1 MPMRT
6 LLFTAASLLAAGS
19 ASASSVEFVKTGQDA
34 GNSISQLSCAHCPPP
49 VVTKKTSYVVPDV
62 TPGTDRV
69 ELKQIDGEMK
79 LVRTEAWL
87 GGSPVVFITKAS
99 EEAIKAAQLEM
110 PPATEHLAKAPA
122 ADALPAEA
130 QATATL
136 SAIDGT
142 VKTGAVSAASMSGMA
157 AVTPQDS
164 HSQEVDLEN
173 FQLRLK

>member
-1 MPMRT
+1 MRT
-6 LLFTAASLLAAGS
+6 LLFIVASLAAAGS
-19 ASASSVEFVKTGQDA
+19 TSASSIEALKTGQDTS
-34 GNSISQLSCAHCPPP
+34 NSVSQISCAHCPPP
-49 VVTKKTSYVVPDV
+49 VVKKKTSYIVPDV
-62 TPGTDRV
+62 APGTERI
-69 ELKQIDGEMK
+69 ELKTINGEMK

-99 EEAIKAAQLEM
+99 EEAVKAAQAEM
-110 PPATEHLAKAPA
+110 APAEDLAKAA
-122 ADALPAEA
+122 AVDTLPAEA

-136 SAIDGT
+136 SIIDGT
-142 VKTGAVSAASMSGMA
+142 VKTSAVSTASMAGMA

>member
-6 LLFTAASLLAAGS
+6 LLFTVASLLAAGS
-19 ASASSVEFVKTGQDA
+19 ASASSVEVVKTGQDA
-34 GNSISQLSCAHCPPP
+34 NNSVSQLSCAHCPPP
-49 VVTKKTSYVVPDV
+49 VVKKNTSYIVPEV
-62 TPGTDRV
+62 APGTERV
-69 ELKQIDGEMK
+69 ELKEINGEMK

-87 GGSPVVFITKAS
+87 GGSPVVFIIKAS
-99 EEAIKAAQLEM
+99 EEAVKAAQLEM
-110 PPATEHLAKAPA
+110 APAEHLAKAPA

-130 QATATL
+130 EATATL
-136 SAIDGT
+136 SIIDGT
-142 VKTGAVSAASMSGMA
+142 VKTGAVSTASMAGMA

>member
-6 LLFTAASLLAAGS
+6 LLFTVASLLAAGS
-19 ASASSVEFVKTGQDA
+19 ATASSVEVVKAGQDA
-34 GNSISQLSCAHCPPP
+34 NNSVSQLSCTHCPPP

-62 TPGTDRV
+62 APGTDRV

-99 EEAIKAAQLEM
+99 EEAVKAAQLEM
-110 PPATEHLAKAPA
+110 APPTEHLGKAP
-122 ADALPAEA
+122 ADALPVEA

-136 SAIDGT
+136 SVIDGT
-142 VKTGAVSAASMSGMA
+142 VKTGAVSAASVAGMA
-157 AVTPQDS
+157 AVTPRDS

>member
-1 MPMRT
+1 MRT
-6 LLFTAASLLAAGS
+6 LLFIVASLLATGS
-19 ASASSVEFVKTGQDA
+19 AGASSVEVVKTGQDA
-34 GNSISQLSCAHCPPP
+34 NNSISQLSCAHCPPP

-62 TPGTDRV
+62 APGTDRV

-99 EEAIKAAQLEM
+99 EEAIKAAQLAA
-110 PPATEHLAKAPA
+110 PAEHLAEAPA

-130 QATATL
+130 QRTATL
-136 SAIDGT
+136 AVIDGT
-142 VKTGAVSAASMSGMA
+142 VKTGAVSTASMAGMA
-157 AVTPQDS
+157 AITPQDS
-164 HSQEVDLEN
+164 RSQEVDLEN